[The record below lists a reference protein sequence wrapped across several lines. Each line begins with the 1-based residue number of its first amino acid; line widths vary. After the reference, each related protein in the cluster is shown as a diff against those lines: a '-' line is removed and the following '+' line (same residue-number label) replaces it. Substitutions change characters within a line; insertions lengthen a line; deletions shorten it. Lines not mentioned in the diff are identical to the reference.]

1 MHRLL
6 WERIRDVSLPFIAVD
21 YLDVI
26 THPWQKPLQW
36 HLSLLWQSSLACD
49 PPQYVKHLLSLSLSP
64 SVSLSVSAVMSDTT
78 AGAQRTVE
86 SAFILPLIRQIT
98 QTMDLASRDP
108 NSIPTVDSGHSPA
121 RIHQPWE
128 RRFPLYRKKEGG
140 GGKLTWTESKKMK
153 GNILYLAK
161 DSSRWTALIWA
172 QIWFRD
178 SMVQTA
184 FNSKWFGSIVFA
196 RHSRNRERED
206 ERKVEDGR
214 KEEKQMQ
221 FTTEG
226 SRRAEDRGC
235 SQISLVSN

>member
-1 MHRLL
+1 MTSELIMAKQFNM
-6 WERIRDVSLPFIAVD
+6 WSLIVFETLA
-21 YLDVI
+21 
-26 THPWQKPLQW
+26 
-36 HLSLLWQSSLACD
+36 LSRSF
-49 PPQYVKHLLSLSLSP
+49 
-64 SVSLSVSAVMSDTT
+64 SLSVSAVMSDTT

-121 RIHQPWE
+121 CIRRPWE
-128 RRFPLYRKKEGG
+128 RRFPSTKKRRRRRE
-140 GGKLTWTESKKMK
+140 KKIIWTQSNKMK
-153 GNILYLAK
+153 GNMLYLAK

-178 SMVQTA
+178 SMLQMA

-196 RHSRNRERED
+196 RHSKNG
-206 ERKVEDGR
+206 ERKREGER
-214 KEEKQMQ
+214 KGENEKKNRKRRKTYISQW
-221 FTTEG
+221 G
-226 SRRAEDRGC
+226 SKRAQHQSC